1 MSIGFQGKV
10 VVITGA
16 GGALGKAYALDFAAR
31 GAQVVAN
38 DLGGVSA
45 GGGASKGPADA
56 TVEAIRAAGGTA
68 VANYDSVT
76 EGEKIVQCALDHFGR
91 VDVLI
96 NNAGI
101 LRDLSF
107 QKMAPQDFEDL
118 YQVHLLGTFKVCRAA
133 WPHLRDQGF
142 GRIVNTG
149 SAAGIYGNFGQ
160 ANYSAMKLGIH
171 GLTLTLAAE
180 GRAKNI
186 LANTIAPA
194 AMSRLTLTVMTAE
207 QLAAMRAELVS
218 PLVLKLCDPAGTET
232 GGLYEVGGGWI
243 GKLRWQRA
251 AGHHFSPSS
260 PLTPEQ
266 VAAEWDAI
274 TRFDADATY
283 PTTMAEAF
291 GPYEKVMK
299 GEIR

>member
-1 MSIGFQGKV
+1 
-10 VVITGA
+10 
-16 GGALGKAYALDFAAR
+16 
-31 GAQVVAN
+31 
-38 DLGGVSA
+38 
-45 GGGASKGPADA
+45 
-56 TVEAIRAAGGTA
+56 
-68 VANYDSVT
+68 
-76 EGEKIVQCALDHFGR
+76 
-91 VDVLI
+91 
-96 NNAGI
+96 
-101 LRDLSF
+101 
-107 QKMAPQDFEDL
+107 
-118 YQVHLLGTFKVCRAA
+118 
-133 WPHLRDQGF
+133 
-142 GRIVNTG
+142 
-149 SAAGIYGNFGQ
+149 
-160 ANYSAMKLGIH
+160 
-171 GLTLTLAAE
+171 
-180 GRAKNI
+180 
-186 LANTIAPA
+186 
-194 AMSRLTLTVMTAE
+194 MSRLTLTVMTAE